1 MVQRGSQRGVKGES
15 KALLG
20 WWMAESIAWR
30 RERCRVVFFGLLAL
44 CGSEENE
51 EEEEERDGM
60 GCVT

>member
-1 MVQRGSQRGVKGES
+1 MIFCGSEGES

-20 WWMAESIAWR
+20 WWVAESIAWR
-30 RERCRVVFFGLLAL
+30 RECCRVVFFGLLAL
-44 CGSEENE
+44 CGPEED